1 MQVKIN
7 TLLDSGDSGVKL
19 VNHSIINILTPS
31 IFVNF
36 FSWDLL

>member
-1 MQVKIN
+1 MQVKTN

-19 VNHSIINILTPS
+19 LNHSTINILV